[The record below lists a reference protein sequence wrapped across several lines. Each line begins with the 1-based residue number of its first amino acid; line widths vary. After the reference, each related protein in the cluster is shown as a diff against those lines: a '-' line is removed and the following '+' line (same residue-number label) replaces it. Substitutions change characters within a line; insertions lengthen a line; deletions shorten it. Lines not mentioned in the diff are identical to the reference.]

1 MRVILISTCILLF
14 NLQTSIKAEIAYI
27 DINFILNKSDVGI
40 YLNKYIQEI
49 NNKNLSHYQD
59 RENELLNKEKL
70 LVAQQ
75 NILEKSEFDKKLK
88 SLSKEIQ
95 EYRAERKKNTD
106 EINQIKINNS
116 KKILNL
122 LNPIITKYVEDNA
135 ISIVI
140 PKKNIIVGKKNLD
153 ITNNIIIL
161 LNNQIKSIDF

>member
-95 EYRAERKKNTD
+95 DYRAERKK
-106 EINQIKINNS
+106 
-116 KKILNL
+116 
-122 LNPIITKYVEDNA
+122 KYR
-135 ISIVI
+135 
-140 PKKNIIVGKKNLD
+140 
-153 ITNNIIIL
+153 
-161 LNNQIKSIDF
+161 